1 MLATTKE
8 DIEEALTL
16 LKTEIRE
23 IDGRLSGRH
32 NGQGSLRSV
41 AKRILAS
48 AERLDRL
55 AAEAEPNLKPPRTL
69 SVEMVY

>member
-1 MLATTKE
+1 MLAATKE
-8 DIEEALTL
+8 DIEGALTL

-23 IDGRLSGRH
+23 IDGRLSGRC

-41 AKRILAS
+41 SKRILAS

-55 AAEAEPNLKPPRTL
+55 AAEAGPNPKPSRNH
-69 SVEMVY
+69 SGEMVY

>member
-8 DIEEALTL
+8 DIEASLAL

-23 IDGRLSGRH
+23 IDGKLSGRY

-48 AERLDRL
+48 AERIDRL
-55 AAEAEPNLKPPRTL
+55 VAEAEPNPRQSRNL

>member
-8 DIEEALTL
+8 DIEGALAL
-16 LKTEIRE
+16 LKAEIRE
-23 IDGRLSGRH
+23 IDGRLSGRY

-55 AAEAEPNLKPPRTL
+55 AAEAEPNPKPSRNL

>member
-1 MLATTKE
+1 MLVTTKE
-8 DIEEALTL
+8 DIEAALTL

-23 IDGRLSGRH
+23 IDGKVSGRA
-32 NGQGSLRSV
+32 NGKGSLRSV

-55 AAEAEPNLKPPRTL
+55 VAEAEPNPQPSRNL

>member
-1 MLATTKE
+1 MLVTTKQ
-8 DIEEALTL
+8 DIEAALTL

-23 IDGRLSGRH
+23 IDGKVSGRA
-32 NGQGSLRSV
+32 NGQGSMRSV

-55 AAEAEPNLKPPRTL
+55 VAEAEPNPKGSRSLG
-69 SVEMVY
+69 VEMVY